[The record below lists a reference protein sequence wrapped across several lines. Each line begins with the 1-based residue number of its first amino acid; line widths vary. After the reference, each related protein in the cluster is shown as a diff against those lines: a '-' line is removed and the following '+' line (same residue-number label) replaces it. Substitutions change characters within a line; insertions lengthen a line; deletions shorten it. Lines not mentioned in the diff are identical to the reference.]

1 MLTLGHIAKKP
12 MTLAKTGTETLT
24 QEEWN
29 ELVALKEAI
38 SYAPQ
43 TVSAEKMEKFAELMV
58 RSLEGKCDPPPPKNW
73 RGSSLSE

>member
-1 MLTLGHIAKKP
+1 

-29 ELVALKEAI
+29 ELLALKEAI

-73 RGSSLSE
+73 RGGPLSE